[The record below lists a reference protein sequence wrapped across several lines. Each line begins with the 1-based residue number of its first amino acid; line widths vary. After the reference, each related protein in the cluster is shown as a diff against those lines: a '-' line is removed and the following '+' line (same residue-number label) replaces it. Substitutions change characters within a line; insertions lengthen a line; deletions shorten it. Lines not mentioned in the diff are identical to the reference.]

1 MELENQE
8 LEIEEQEDDFED
20 ADLEDDED
28 LDEDEESEDEE
39 AEAQRAEEEKAREQ
53 KKEQNRINA
62 QKRRERRA
70 KKDEELEKKGYN
82 KALKEAVD
90 GVNPYTGKPIN
101 DDVDMEMYLTMREL
115 EKKGL
120 DPLSDYAEFV
130 ANKSRESRQ
139 AETAKKQ
146 QEEYATKDIE
156 DFSKVYPD
164 IDVNKLF
171 NDEHFQSFADGK
183 LGTKPLKE
191 VYEKFLQFES
201 YYEQKA
207 EEDSTERVVKKF
219 ARTQSAMGS
228 MKNPGT
234 AKKKS
239 YRDMSDE
246 EFEAEL
252 KRVKQQT
259 Y

>member
-1 MELENQE
+1 MELEKNLEGLEEVENEEE
-8 LEIEEQEDDFED
+8 LEEEDLEEEEEVESPDETSEDSEEED
-20 ADLEDDED
+20 A
-28 LDEDEESEDEE
+28 
-39 AEAQRAEEEKAREQ
+39 REK

-62 QKRRERRA
+62 QRRKDERA
-70 KKDEELEKKGYN
+70 KKEAELEKKGYN

-101 DDVDMEMYLTMREL
+101 DDVDMEMYLEMREL
-115 EKKGL
+115 EKQGK
-120 DPLSDYAEFV
+120 DPLTDYAEFV
-130 ANKSRESRQ
+130 AEKSRKSRKEQ
-139 AETAKKQ
+139 TLKKQ

-156 DFSKVYPD
+156 DFSKSYPD

-171 NDEHFQSFADGK
+171 NDERFNSFADGK
-183 LGTKPLKE
+183 LGNKPLRE
-191 VYEKFLQFES
+191 VYNDFLKFES
-201 YYEQKA
+201 FYEQKA
-207 EEDSTERVVKKF
+207 EDDSTEKAVKKY

-234 AKKKS
+234 PKKKS

-252 KRVKQQT
+252 KRVKQQV